1 MTMEQHYF
9 APAPAPSQKVRCPVS
24 AILELIQRTAVIK
37 PHVLRVNVL
46 TLGNAILAGILVG
59 IGTYGTR
66 YRHRAFVRALFQGAT
81 TLFLPILSYVV
92 SSASA
97 TVSTFRQSTPGYIGD
112 PSEIAFNFGCD
123 ASKHLFIDL
132 IWAGLVNIVGIITCT
147 MVAAT
152 DREGRNIG
160 LPMALLVQA
169 IWSCYLVVSLRPQIE
184 AFLEI
189 PYMLL
194 PTIFALFFAKMALRY
209 YAFLKAR
216 RSVALGHNPPLIVG
230 YIEQLHKGSRYC
242 IPQTVE
248 HCPPP
253 LVVTG
258 EHRHDVV
265 KVPHG
270 FFFKRLHHNQDDS
283 MTTMSNYSGLVTVDK
298 IWLSDNKILTSA
310 PWLKDVCLSFSLFK
324 LLRCR
329 FAGYS
334 VAEAGFQEAYSFFL
348 HVLLKDKDHERVY
361 GVITDELSFLHD
373 YYYSSI
379 PIHYSNFWL
388 PMLNIFVSLLTI
400 IYCLLLAR
408 LGIPEFITDMEY
420 HSAQVHCWISCSA
433 YGHNFN
439 GYYDRWSVRFGN
451 IAFDAVPV
459 AIVVVVVV
467 LAEARE
473 IATYICSKWTKVG
486 LISYV
491 VNNHDKWQG
500 SPSMQEWIGRVLR
513 CRCKLMKHWDDKM
526 NQCSVLVLHPRRSDP
541 IVSLI
546 SRLLHLPDRKRN
558 VKVPR
563 VVKAAIVDALRSNN
577 NNNGFLADPA
587 TFLRQSLEDRSGTFL
602 WASDGEGI
610 ADIILMWHIATGIL
624 GVRRQH
630 QQPPS
635 GDMIVATHLSR
646 YCAYLVAYV
655 PELLPDYDKWSKGLY
670 MAVKKDSMR
679 ALAGRAAR
687 PAAESEYDKL
697 VSLLQERAENE
708 VLRNGV
714 KLAEKLER
722 EGEEAAWRLLAGF
735 WSQMI
740 LYIAPSENLNGHA
753 DAIARGGELIT
764 FVWALLM
771 HAGIARRPATGERV

>member
-1 MTMEQHYF
+1 MSLF
-9 APAPAPSQKVRCPVS
+9 CN
-24 AILELIQRTAVIK
+24 QRVQPTHRIK
-37 PHVLRVNVL
+37 SLVLRVNVL
-46 TLGNAILAGILVG
+46 TLGNAVLAGILVG

-97 TVSTFRQSTPGYIGD
+97 TVSTFQQSTPTYPSG
-112 PSEIAFNFGCD
+112 SEIAFAIACN
-123 ASKHLFIDL
+123 ASTHLFVDL

-152 DREGRNIG
+152 DRERRNIG

-169 IWSCYLVVSLRPQIE
+169 IWSCYLVVSLRPQME
-184 AFLEI
+184 VSFGI

-230 YIEQLHKGSRYC
+230 YIEQLHKGRYC

-258 EHRHDVV
+258 EHRHDVE

-270 FFFKRLHHNQDDS
+270 FFFKRLHHNQDD
-283 MTTMSNYSGLVTVDK
+283 MTTMSNYSSLVTVDK
-298 IWLSDNKILTSA
+298 IWLSDDKILTSA

-324 LLRCR
+324 LLRCL
-329 FAGYS
+329 FAGYT

-388 PMLNIFVSLLTI
+388 PILNIFVSLLTI
-400 IYCLLLAR
+400 ICCLLLA
-408 LGIPEFITDMEY
+408 LLVISECITDMKSSGVY
-420 HSAQVHCWISCSA
+420 RAQVYCWITCA
-433 YGHNFN
+433 AQDDNYYE
-439 GYYDRWSVRFGN
+439 YYDQRSVLFGN
-451 IAFDAVPV
+451 RGFDAVPV
-459 AIVVVVVV
+459 AILVVLVV

-486 LISYV
+486 LICSYV

-500 SPSMQEWIGRVLR
+500 SPSMQKWIGRVLR

-577 NNNGFLADPA
+577 NNGFLADPA
-587 TFLRQSLEDRSGTFL
+587 TFLRRSLEDRSGAFL

-740 LYIAPSENLNGHA
+740 LQYIAPSENLNGHA

>member
-1 MTMEQHYF
+1 MNEF
-9 APAPAPSQKVRCPVS
+9 N
-24 AILELIQRTAVIK
+24 QRTAKIRQQ
-37 PHVLRVNVL
+37 VLRVNVL

-59 IGTYGTR
+59 IGAYGTR
-66 YRHRAFVRALFQGAT
+66 YRHRSFVRALFQVAT

-97 TVSTFRQSTPGYIGD
+97 TVSTFQQSTPTDTYLD
-112 PSEIAFNFGCD
+112 PSNIAFAIACN
-123 ASKHLFIDL
+123 ASTQLFVDL
-132 IWAGLVNIVGIITCT
+132 IWAGLVNTVGIITCT

-160 LPMALLVQA
+160 LPMPLLVQG
-169 IWSCYLVVSLRPQIE
+169 IWSCYLVVSLTPQME
-184 AFLEI
+184 V
-189 PYMLL
+189 PYYLYKLL

-230 YIEQLHKGSRYC
+230 YIEQLHKESKYC
-242 IPQTVE
+242 IPQTVDE

-253 LVVTG
+253 LIVMG
-258 EHRHDVV
+258 EYSHDVE

-270 FFFKRLHHNQDDS
+270 FFFKRQGDS
-283 MTTMSNYSGLVTVDK
+283 KYSGLVTVDK
-298 IWLSDNKILTSA
+298 IWLSDDKILTSA

-329 FAGYS
+329 FAGYT

-348 HVLLKDKDHERVY
+348 HVLLKDNDPERVY
-361 GVITDELSFLHD
+361 GVITDELSFLHN

-388 PMLNIFVSLLTI
+388 PILNIFISLITI
-400 IYCLLLAR
+400 IYCLFLAR
-408 LGIPEFITDMEY
+408 LGTPEFIINLKSSDGDDR
-420 HSAQVHCWISCSA
+420 AQVYCWITCVANDDDPGNSDQRGSR
-433 YGHNFN
+433 Y
-439 GYYDRWSVRFGN
+439 GN
-451 IAFDAVPV
+451 IAFDAIPV
-459 AIVVVVVV
+459 GILMVVVV

-473 IATYICSKWTKVG
+473 IATYICSNWTKVR
-486 LISYV
+486 LICSYV
-491 VNNHDKWQG
+491 VNKQHEKW
-500 SPSMQEWIGRVLR
+500 QEWIGRVLR

-526 NQCSVLVLHPRRSDP
+526 NQCSVLVLHPTRIDRT
-541 IVSLI
+541 VSLI

-558 VKVPR
+558 VKVPK
-563 VVKAAIVDALRSNN
+563 VVKAAIVDALRS

-587 TFLRQSLEDRSGTFL
+587 TFLRQSLQDRSAPFL
-602 WASDGEGI
+602 WASEGKGI
-610 ADIILMWHIATGIL
+610 ADILLTWHIATGIL
-624 GVRRQH
+624 EVRRQH

-646 YCAYLVAYV
+646 YCAYLVAYL

-670 MAVKKDSMR
+670 MAVKKDSIR
-679 ALAGRAAR
+679 ALAGREAL
-687 PAAESEYDKL
+687 PAAES
-697 VSLLQERAENE
+697 ENE
-708 VLRNGV
+708 VLRNAV
-714 KLAEKLER
+714 KLAKELDQ
-722 EGEEAAWRLLAGF
+722 EGEDAAWKLLAGF

-740 LYIAPSENLNGHA
+740 LYVAPSENLNGHM

-771 HAGIARRPATGERV
+771 HAGIARKTATGERV